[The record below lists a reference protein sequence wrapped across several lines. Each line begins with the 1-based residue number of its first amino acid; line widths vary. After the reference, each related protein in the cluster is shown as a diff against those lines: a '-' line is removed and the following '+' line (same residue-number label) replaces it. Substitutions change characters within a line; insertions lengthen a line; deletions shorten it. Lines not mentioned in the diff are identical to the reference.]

1 MDEHST
7 PEATAFALKL
17 LSLRNHSRFEL
28 AGKLQKKGYSPQTA
42 EAALECLNERKLL
55 DDAAFARELIESRRR
70 RKPAGRAILQYDLL
84 QRGIPESVATELLK
98 DYDSLEAARRAGR
111 KKLASLKGRDANE
124 RKKRIEVFLRNRG
137 FEWPVIKETLESLFT
152 TGPECGEDQSTSA

>member
-28 AGKLQKKGYSPQTA
+28 AGKLRKKGYSSQTA
-42 EAALECLNERKLL
+42 EAALDYLNEKKLI
-55 DDAAFARELIESRRR
+55 DDEAFARELIESRRK
-70 RKPAGRAILQYDLL
+70 RKPAGRGMLRCLLL
-84 QRGIPESVATELLK
+84 QKGVPESVASDLLQ
-98 DYDSLEAARRAGR
+98 DYDGLEEALQAGR
-111 KKLASLKGRDANE
+111 KKLASLKGRDGNE
-124 RKKRIEVFLRNRG
+124 QKKRIEVFLRNRG

-152 TGPECGEDQSTSA
+152 TGPECGEDQSESA